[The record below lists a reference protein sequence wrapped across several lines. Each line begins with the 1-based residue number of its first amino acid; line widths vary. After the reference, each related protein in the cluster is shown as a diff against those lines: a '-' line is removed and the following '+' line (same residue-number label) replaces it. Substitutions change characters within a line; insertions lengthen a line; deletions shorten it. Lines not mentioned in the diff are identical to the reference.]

1 MRWLSLLANT
11 RQKTLLKIN
20 KLVKD
25 IERKDL
31 SEGLGKLEPLR
42 YRKGWIWRIDENG
55 NILIA
60 SCRGHYEYEGA
71 DLVWHLSVHRKP
83 RDSLVVFY
91 IQKNEGYRNQ
101 VPNSPQNC
109 LSTQLLIQTHG
120 LFYFFKACESI
131 NKFYITVRKYAT
143 PSKNFKFT
151 PPFLSN
157 RLIIQQHCFFLRIVL
172 TPRLSFHFLWRS
184 SNG

>member
-101 VPNSPQNC
+101 VPNSPQNWSRWQDSN
-109 LSTQLLIQTHG
+109 LRHLGPKPSTLPAELHLDLHDHYTMGI
-120 LFYFFKACESI
+120 
-131 NKFYITVRKYAT
+131 
-143 PSKNFKFT
+143 
-151 PPFLSN
+151 
-157 RLIIQQHCFFLRIVL
+157 
-172 TPRLSFHFLWRS
+172 
-184 SNG
+184 